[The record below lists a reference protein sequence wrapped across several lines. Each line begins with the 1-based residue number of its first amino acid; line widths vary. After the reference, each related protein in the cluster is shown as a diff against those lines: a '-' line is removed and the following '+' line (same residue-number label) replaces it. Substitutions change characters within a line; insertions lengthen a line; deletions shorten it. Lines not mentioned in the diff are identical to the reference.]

1 MEREKEEALQ
11 REKASLNEKL
21 EMSEKEKFELQN
33 IGNDVDRLEIE
44 PVNEELK
51 SFQGMALRTT
61 MASISFFYCIHI
73 SLSSYV
79 FSTLD
84 EERVQIPL
92 VIKCFDEAF
101 TPEGAISCSITL
113 HNHNLREFT
122 FAGQRQCNSSFY
134 LYGQLVKFSIGFAY
148 TLFKNYKVMKI

>member
-1 MEREKEEALQ
+1 MSYLLSYLQEVEREKEEALR

-33 IGNDVDRLEIE
+33 ISNDVDRLEIE
-44 PVNEELK
+44 PDNEELK

-61 MASISFFYCIHI
+61 MASFSFFYCIHI

-84 EERVQIPL
+84 EAR

-101 TPEGAISCSITL
+101 TLEGAISCSITL

-134 LYGQLVKFSIGFAY
+134 LYGQPV
-148 TLFKNYKVMKI
+148 